1 MPTYQGHKNW
11 NHWNV
16 SLWISNEYDV
26 YKRVQFLLSR
36 KHISKNEI
44 ATVLLGELRNRWGD
58 TTPDGAPLTYTGIR
72 AHLTGVD
79 RNDY

>member
-1 MPTYQGHKNW
+1 MATYYGHKNW
-11 NHWNV
+11 NHWNIA
-16 SLWISNEYDV
+16 LWISNEEHV
-26 YKRVQFLLSR
+26 YKRVQFLLKR
-36 KHISKNEI
+36 KYISKNEI

-72 AHLTGVD
+72 SHLTGVD

>member
-1 MPTYQGHKNW
+1 MSYNGHKNW
-11 NHWNV
+11 NHWNIA
-16 SLWISNEYDV
+16 LHISNDEFV
-26 YKRVQFLLSR
+26 YKRVKFLLNR

-44 ATVLLGELRNRWGD
+44 TTILLGELRNRWGD
-58 TTPDGAPLTYTGIR
+58 STPDGARLTYSGIR